1 MFYTFTSGSPSGGA
15 ASQRNAKRYKVTRA
29 CDYCRKHRVRCDTE
43 TPCSRCVANNV
54 ECVFS
59 PPAGRTIESRT
70 ESSPALETPCR
81 GRAGSIATTVITT
94 ATHAASS
101 AGTVGSVGGTSSS
114 ASADAGGSS
123 AGASS
128 VLTPST
134 PASSAPTMSGIATPI
149 SRLEGMESTV
159 GFMSRISAFCSSISH
174 LSPNFP
180 DESPPSYGSL
190 SRPLAFNIAREGE
203 PPAELSKSQ
212 VLQLLDM
219 YWQRWH
225 ALAPILSR
233 PHIEALYPTLWS
245 PAGLE
250 QRGAP
255 LVDGILALSLLRLHS
270 AGLNRRL
277 LGLHSERGDC
287 SLAYFRRCYASTSQ
301 FDAFAQPSLGHVQ
314 CYILMALY
322 MLDVGEYQGAYN
334 MIGLAMR
341 AGHTLNL
348 HHGLPETDPD
358 TPLARRV
365 WWTVVH
371 LDFRCAR
378 LLGRPVGVQLADVN
392 CPLPPV
398 DQFIYHGQFVRLTWT
413 ALTVIDACSRRPLR
427 PGTDHI
433 ADVESRAAL
442 LTAKL
447 VQLREWRDQELRPL
461 IRRPLH
467 VDHKR
472 APDWIHVVT
481 DTSPSKLFHGVLLEL
496 QYYEEI
502 IGLHRPFICFPSGS
516 LVPQRSPQADAHA
529 TTALNHAMATIDLVH
544 RVMSATDMLYGCS
557 EVYQW
562 QWNALLTLVGFLMA
576 YPLCDYAPNARRHVQ
591 LALDI
596 FSAADRRNTVAA
608 KAAALTRSLTLKVDS
623 LVKILKPDT
632 QGALSPD
639 ATKIRNTEWHDMN
652 VTMDPSQLNSDALW
666 SWTGWTNPDVWSA
679 YSDGI
684 TGVLA
689 DFPSLPFGSDSFF
702 TMP

>member
-1 MFYTFTSGSPSGGA
+1 MFYTFTSGSPSGGTTP
-15 ASQRNAKRYKVTRA
+15 QRNAKRYKVTRA

-54 ECVFS
+54 ECLFS
-59 PPAGRTIESRT
+59 PPLNRSIETRT
-70 ESSPALETPCR
+70 ELGLAMEPAR
-81 GRAGSIATTVITT
+81 DQQVVSIATSATAARTVDTT
-94 ATHAASS
+94 STVDSSGAAST
-101 AGTVGSVGGTSSS
+101 A
-114 ASADAGGSS
+114 
-123 AGASS
+123 
-128 VLTPST
+128 LTPST
-134 PASSAPTMSGIATPI
+134 PVSSVAAASGTTTPV
-149 SRLEGMESTV
+149 SRLGGMDSTV
-159 GFMSRISAFCSSISH
+159 GFMSKINAFCSSISH

-180 DESPPSYGSL
+180 DDSPPSYGSL
-190 SRPLAFNIAREGE
+190 ARPLAFDATRE
-203 PPAELSKSQ
+203 PASRMELSKSQ
-212 VLQLLDM
+212 ALQLLDM

-233 PHIEALYPTLWS
+233 PHVEALYPTL
-245 PAGLE
+245 GLE
-250 QRGAP
+250 QRGVP

-277 LGLHSERGDC
+277 LGLHSEHGDC

-301 FDAFAQPSLGHVQ
+301 FDAFALPSLKHVR

-334 MIGLAMR
+334 IIGLATR
-341 AGHTLNL
+341 AAHTLNL

-358 TPLARRV
+358 APSARRV
-365 WWTVVH
+365 WWTIVH

-378 LLGRPVGVQLADVN
+378 LLGRPIGVQLADTS
-392 CPLPPV
+392 CELPSIDEPV
-398 DQFIYHGQFVRLTWT
+398 YHSKSVRLTYN
-413 ALTVIDACSRRPLR
+413 ALAVIDACSRHPLR
-427 PGTDHI
+427 TGTDRF
-433 ADVESRAAL
+433 ADIESRAAL
-442 LTAKL
+442 LSSKL
-447 VQLREWRDQELRPL
+447 TQLREWRDKELRSS

-467 VDHKR
+467 VERKR
-472 APDWIHVVT
+472 TPDWIHVVT
-481 DTSPSKLFHGVLLEL
+481 DTSPSQLLHGVLLEL

-502 IGLHRPFICFPSGS
+502 IGLHRAFICFPSGS

-596 FSAADRRNTVAA
+596 FSAADDRNTVAA
-608 KAAALTRSLTLKVDS
+608 KAATLTRSLCLKVDS
-623 LVKILKPDT
+623 LVQILKPDSHT
-632 QGALSPD
+632 ALSPD
-639 ATKIRNTEWHDMN
+639 LNKQRNTEWYDMS
-652 VTMDPSQLNSDALW
+652 VTMDSSQLNSDALW
-666 SWTGWTNPDVWSA
+666 SWTDWTNPDVWSA

-689 DFPSLPFGSDSFF
+689 DFPSLPFGNDSFF
-702 TMP
+702 TLP

>member
-1 MFYTFTSGSPSGGA
+1 MFYTFTSGSPSGGTTP
-15 ASQRNAKRYKVTRA
+15 QRNPKRLKVTRA

-43 TPCSRCVANNV
+43 TPCSRCVASNV
-54 ECVFS
+54 QCLFS
-59 PPAGRTIESRT
+59 PPVNRSIETRIDLG
-70 ESSPALETPCR
+70 PALETAGG
-81 GRAGSIATTVITT
+81 GRAASIAT
-94 ATHAASS
+94 
-101 AGTVGSVGGTSSS
+101 S
-114 ASADAGGSS
+114 ASATAT
-123 AGASS
+123 AATASTVDS
-128 VLTPST
+128 LTALTPST
-134 PASSAPTMSGIATPI
+134 PVSPAAAASGTTTPA
-149 SRLEGMESTV
+149 SRLGRMDSTV
-159 GFMSRISAFCSSISH
+159 AFMSKINAFCSSISH

-180 DESPPSYGSL
+180 DDSPPPHGSL
-190 SRPLAFNIAREGE
+190 ARPLAFNAARDGGSRM
-203 PPAELSKSQ
+203 ELSKSQ
-212 VLQLLDM
+212 ALQLLDM

-245 PAGLE
+245 PDGLE
-250 QRGAP
+250 QRGES
-255 LVDGILALSLLRLHS
+255 LIDGILALSLLRLHS

-277 LGLHSERGDC
+277 LGLHSEHGDC

-301 FDAFAQPSLGHVQ
+301 FDAFAQPSLKHVR

-341 AGHTLNL
+341 AAHTLNL

-358 TPLARRV
+358 APMARRV
-365 WWTVVH
+365 WWTTVH

-378 LLGRPVGVQLADVN
+378 LLGRPIGVQLADIN
-392 CPLPPV
+392 CELPTLDESV
-398 DQFIYHGQFVRLTWT
+398 YHSQSIWLTWN
-413 ALTVIDACSRRPLR
+413 ALAVIDACSRHSPRTGADR
-427 PGTDHI
+427 F

-442 LTAKL
+442 LSTKL
-447 VQLREWRDQELRPL
+447 TQLREWRDKELRSM

-467 VDHKR
+467 VEHKR
-472 APDWIHVVT
+472 TPDWIHTVT
-481 DTSPSKLFHGVLLEL
+481 DTSPSQLLHGVLLEL

-502 IGLHRPFICFPSGS
+502 IGLHRAFICFPSGS

-529 TTALNHAMATIDLVH
+529 TTALTHAMATIDLVH

-596 FSAADRRNTVAA
+596 FSAADDRNTVAA
-608 KAAALTRSLTLKVDS
+608 KAATLTRSLCLKVDS
-623 LVKILKPDT
+623 LVQILKPDNR
-632 QGALSPD
+632 GAPSPD
-639 ATKIRNTEWHDMN
+639 PNKQRNTEWYDMS
-652 VTMDPSQLNSDALW
+652 VTMDPSELNSDALW
-666 SWTGWTNPDVWSA
+666 SWADWTNPDVWSA

-702 TMP
+702 TLP